1 MNEGR
6 AVAMNA
12 EQRREAR
19 RLEGRMVHV
28 ALDNGVRVDDSA
40 LISFGRH
47 SVWLFVNGDDAF
59 FPVDSVVAIW
69 ESQPYRSAA

>member
-1 MNEGR
+1 MT
-6 AVAMNA
+6 A
-12 EQRREAR
+12 EERRVAR

-40 LISFGRH
+40 LVSIGHH
-47 SVWLFVNGDDAF
+47 SVWLFVNGDDQF
-59 FPVDSVVAIW
+59 FPVDRVLAIW